1 MRAVP
6 QFRQDRRVACRGRG
20 LALRRKP
27 VSPTAKPQER
37 TTLPHLS
44 DSQTTPPPAAAVTPA
59 GTLLRR
65 LWREHIAGYWPRLLA
80 AAFLMS
86 LEGAALG
93 LLAWLIQP
101 LFDDLFS
108 AGDLTGVGWV
118 ALAIAGVFAMRAIAG
133 FGQRVI
139 LVAVGLKVTTALQS
153 RLLRHMLS
161 LDLSFFRNMAPGALI
176 ERVRGDTLALQ
187 GIAANTVMS
196 LGRDTIG
203 LVALLTV
210 MVLNDWRWTLL
221 ALIGLP
227 LLVLPIL
234 ALQRYIRTTTTASR
248 EAASQLSTQLDEIFH
263 GAQSVKLNRLEAHE
277 MARFDGEVSRFLR
290 QALRAQRGLAAN
302 PATIDLVSA
311 IGLVAVL
318 YFGGAQII
326 SGEKTVGQFMSFF
339 TALGLIFDPLRR
351 LSNIAGQLQ
360 AGVASLQRLYDV
372 LEMQP
377 TILAPAKPRPLRAG
391 DIAFDDVTFGY
402 AGTPVLRG
410 LSFVAKAGQTTAI
423 VGPSGAGKTTVF
435 GLLTRLIDADAGRI
449 TIAGDAVGDFDL
461 DQLRD
466 AIAVVGQETALF
478 DATIAENIRFGR
490 LDATPA
496 EVRAAAE
503 AASVLEFSDALPLG
517 LDTAVGPRGS
527 ALSGG
532 QRQRITIARAIL
544 KAAPILLLDE
554 PTSALDARSEQ
565 VVQDALTRLSA
576 GRTTLV
582 IAHRLST
589 IRDADLIVVL
599 DRGQV
604 IEQGTHAEL
613 MAKNGAYARLEALQS
628 AGLLPQ
634 L

>member
-1 MRAVP
+1 
-6 QFRQDRRVACRGRG
+6 
-20 LALRRKP
+20 LA
-27 VSPTAKPQER
+27 
-37 TTLPHLS
+37 
-44 DSQTTPPPAAAVTPA
+44 
-59 GTLLRR
+59 R
-65 LWREHIAGYWPRLLA
+65 LWREHVAGYWPRLLA
-80 AAFLMS
+80 AALLMS
-86 LEGAALG
+86 IEGAALG

-101 LFDDLFS
+101 LFDDLFA
-108 AGDLTGVGWV
+108 AGNMTGVGWV
-118 ALAIAGVFAMRAIAG
+118 ALAIAAVFALRALAG
-133 FGQRVI
+133 FAQRVI

-153 RLLRHMLS
+153 RLLRHILS
-161 LDLSFFRNMAPGALI
+161 LDLTFFRDMAPGALI

-187 GIAANTVMS
+187 GIATTTVTS

-210 MVLNDWRWTLL
+210 MVLNDWVWTLL

-234 ALQRYIRTTTTASR
+234 ALQRYIRVTTTASR
-248 EAASQLSTQLDEIFH
+248 EAASRLSTQLDEIFH

-277 MARFDGEVSRFLR
+277 TARFDGEVRGFLR

-302 PATIDLVSA
+302 PAAIDLVSA

-318 YFGGAQII
+318 YYGGAQII
-326 SGEKTVGQFMSFF
+326 AGEKTVGQFMSFF

-372 LEMQP
+372 LDQQP
-377 TILAPAKPRPLRAG
+377 TILPPANPQPLALG
-391 DIAFDDVTFGY
+391 DIRFDDVSFGY
-402 AGTPVLRG
+402 SGTPVLDG
-410 LSFVAKAGQTTAI
+410 LSFLAKAGQTTAI
-423 VGPSGAGKTTVF
+423 VGPSGAGKTTIF

-449 TIAGDAVGDFDL
+449 SIGDVAVGGVDI

-478 DATIAENIRFGR
+478 DTTIAENIRLGR
-490 LDATPA
+490 LDATPD
-496 EVRAAAE
+496 EIQAAAR
-503 AASVLEFSDALPLG
+503 AASVLEFAQQLPLG
-517 LDTAVGPRGS
+517 LDTPVGPRGS

-532 QRQRITIARAIL
+532 QRQRVTIARAIL

-565 VVQDALTRLSA
+565 LVQDALTKLSA

-589 IRDADLIVVL
+589 IRDADRIVVL
-599 DRGQV
+599 DRGRV
-604 IEQGTHAEL
+604 IEQGNHAEL
-613 MAKNGAYARLEALQS
+613 MALNGAYARLEALQS

>member
-1 MRAVP
+1 
-6 QFRQDRRVACRGRG
+6 
-20 LALRRKP
+20 
-27 VSPTAKPQER
+27 
-37 TTLPHLS
+37 
-44 DSQTTPPPAAAVTPA
+44 
-59 GTLLRR
+59 
-65 LWREHIAGYWPRLLA
+65 
-80 AAFLMS
+80 MS
-86 LEGAALG
+86 
-93 LLAWLIQP
+93 
-101 LFDDLFS
+101 
-108 AGDLTGVGWV
+108 GVGWV
-118 ALAIAGVFAMRAIAG
+118 ALAIAGVFALRAVAG

-153 RLLRHMLS
+153 RLLRHILS
-161 LDLSFFRNMAPGALI
+161 LDLSFFRDMAPGALI

-210 MVLNDWRWTLL
+210 MVLNDWVWTLL

-234 ALQRYIRTTTTASR
+234 ALQRYIRITTTASR
-248 EAASQLSTQLDEIFH
+248 EAASRLATQLDEIFH

-277 MARFDGEVSRFLR
+277 MARFDGEVRGFLR

-318 YFGGAQII
+318 YYGGAQIV
-326 SGEKTVGQFMSFF
+326 SGEKSVGEFMSFF
-339 TALGLIFDPLRR
+339 TALGLLFDPLRR

-372 LEMQP
+372 LDAQP
-377 TILAPAKPRPLRAG
+377 TILSPANPRPLQPG
-391 DIAFDDVTFGY
+391 DIAFEDVEFGY
-402 AGTPVLRG
+402 CDAPVLRG
-410 LSFVAKAGQTTAI
+410 LRFVAKEGQTTAI
-423 VGPSGAGKTTVF
+423 VGASGAGKTTVF
-435 GLLTRLIDADAGRI
+435 GLLTRLIDADAGTIRI
-449 TIAGDAVGDFDL
+449 GGDAVGDLDL

-478 DATIAENIRFGR
+478 DATIADNIRLGR
-490 LDATPA
+490 LDATPD
-496 EVRAAAE
+496 EVRAAAR
-503 AASVLEFSDALPLG
+503 AASVLEFSDHLPLG
-517 LDTAVGPRGS
+517 LDTPVGPRGS

-532 QRQRITIARAIL
+532 QRQRVTIARAIL

-565 VVQDALTRLSA
+565 LVQDALTRLSA

-589 IRDADLIVVL
+589 IREADLILVL
-599 DRGQV
+599 DRGRV
-604 IEQGTHAEL
+604 IEQGSHAEL
-613 MAKNGAYARLEALQS
+613 MAMNGAYARLEALQS
-628 AGLLPQ
+628 AGLLPR

>member
-1 MRAVP
+1 M
-6 QFRQDRRVACRGRG
+6 
-20 LALRRKP
+20 
-27 VSPTAKPQER
+27 
-37 TTLPHLS
+37 
-44 DSQTTPPPAAAVTPA
+44 TPA

-65 LWREHIAGYWPRLLA
+65 LWREHIAGYWPRLLT

-101 LFDDLFS
+101 LFDDLFT

-118 ALAIAGVFAMRAIAG
+118 ALAIAGVFALRAIAG

-139 LVAVGLKVTTALQS
+139 LVAIGLKVTTALQS
-153 RLLRHMLS
+153 RLLRHILS

-248 EAASQLSTQLDEIFH
+248 DAASQLSTQLDEIFH

-318 YFGGAQII
+318 YYGGAQII
-326 SGEKTVGQFMSFF
+326 AGEKTVGQFMSFF

-372 LEMQP
+372 LEMRP
-377 TILAPAKPRPLRAG
+377 TILAPAQPRPLRAG
-391 DIAFDDVTFGY
+391 DIAFENVEFGY
-402 AGTPVLRG
+402 GGTPVLRG

-449 TIAGDAVGDFDL
+449 TIAGDAVSDL
-461 DQLRD
+461 DLEQLRD

-478 DATIAENIRFGR
+478 DATIGENIRLGR
-490 LDATPA
+490 LDATPD

-503 AASVLEFSDALPLG
+503 AASVLDFSDALPLG
-517 LDTAVGPRGS
+517 LDTGVGPRGS

-565 VVQDALTRLSA
+565 LVQDALTRLSA

-599 DRGQV
+599 DQGQV
-604 IEQGTHAEL
+604 VEQGTHAEL
-613 MAKNGAYARLEALQS
+613 MAQNGAYARLEALQS

>member
-1 MRAVP
+1 MA
-6 QFRQDRRVACRGRG
+6 
-20 LALRRKP
+20 
-27 VSPTAKPQER
+27 
-37 TTLPHLS
+37 
-44 DSQTTPPPAAAVTPA
+44 
-59 GTLLRR
+59 R
-65 LWREHIAGYWPRLLA
+65 LWREHVAGYWPRLLA
-80 AAFLMS
+80 AALLMS
-86 LEGAALG
+86 IEGAALG

-101 LFDDLFS
+101 LFDDLFA
-108 AGDLTGVGWV
+108 AGNMTGVGWV
-118 ALAIAGVFAMRAIAG
+118 ALAIAAVFALRALAG
-133 FGQRVI
+133 FAQRVI

-153 RLLRHMLS
+153 RLLRHILS
-161 LDLSFFRNMAPGALI
+161 LDLTFFRDMAPGALI

-187 GIAANTVMS
+187 GIATTTVTS

-210 MVLNDWRWTLL
+210 MVLNDWVWTLL

-234 ALQRYIRTTTTASR
+234 ALQRYIRVTTTASR
-248 EAASQLSTQLDEIFH
+248 EAASRLSTQLDEIFH

-277 MARFDGEVSRFLR
+277 TARFDGEVRGFLR

-302 PATIDLVSA
+302 PAAIDLVSA

-318 YFGGAQII
+318 YYGGAQII
-326 SGEKTVGQFMSFF
+326 AGEKTVGQFMSFF

-372 LEMQP
+372 LDQQP
-377 TILAPAKPRPLRAG
+377 TILPPANPQPLAVG
-391 DIAFDDVTFGY
+391 DIRFDDVSFGY
-402 AGTPVLRG
+402 SGTPVLDG
-410 LSFVAKAGQTTAI
+410 LSFLAKAGQTTAI
-423 VGPSGAGKTTVF
+423 VGPSGAGKTTIF

-449 TIAGDAVGDFDL
+449 SIGDVAVGGVDI

-478 DATIAENIRFGR
+478 DTTIAENIRLGR
-490 LDATPA
+490 LDATPD
-496 EVRAAAE
+496 EIQAAAR
-503 AASVLEFSDALPLG
+503 AASVLEFAQQLPLG
-517 LDTAVGPRGS
+517 LDTPVGPRGS

-532 QRQRITIARAIL
+532 QRQRVTIARAIL

-565 VVQDALTRLSA
+565 LVQDALTKLSA

-589 IRDADLIVVL
+589 IRDADRIVVL
-599 DRGQV
+599 DRGRV
-604 IEQGTHAEL
+604 IEQGNHAEL
-613 MAKNGAYARLEALQS
+613 MALNGAYARLEALQS

>member
-1 MRAVP
+1 MP
-6 QFRQDRRVACRGRG
+6 
-20 LALRRKP
+20 RK
-27 VSPTAKPQER
+27 TAWRKTHICCPAQPQER
-37 TTLPHLS
+37 TTLPKLS
-44 DSQTTPPPAAAVTPA
+44 DTQTPQPPTVTPA
-59 GTLLRR
+59 GTLLAR
-65 LWREHIAGYWPRLLA
+65 LWRDHVAGYWPRLLIA
-80 AAFLMS
+80 GVLMS

-108 AGDLTGVGWV
+108 SDNMSGVGWV
-118 ALAIAGVFAMRAIAG
+118 ALAIAGVFALRAVAG

-153 RLLRHMLS
+153 RLLRHILS
-161 LDLSFFRNMAPGALI
+161 LDLSFFRDMAPGALI

-210 MVLNDWRWTLL
+210 MVLNDWVWTLL

-234 ALQRYIRTTTTASR
+234 ALQRYIRITTTASR
-248 EAASQLSTQLDEIFH
+248 EAASRLATQLDEIFH

-277 MARFDGEVSRFLR
+277 MARFDGEVRGFLR

-318 YFGGAQII
+318 YYGGAQIV
-326 SGEKTVGQFMSFF
+326 SGEKSVGEFMSFF
-339 TALGLIFDPLRR
+339 TALGLLFDPLRR

-372 LEMQP
+372 LDAHP
-377 TILAPAKPRPLRAG
+377 TILSPANPRPLQPG
-391 DIAFDDVTFGY
+391 DIAFEDVEFGY
-402 AGTPVLRG
+402 GDASVLRG
-410 LSFVAKAGQTTAI
+410 LRFVAKQGQTTAI
-423 VGPSGAGKTTVF
+423 VGASGAGKTTVF
-435 GLLTRLIDADAGRI
+435 GLLTRLIDADAGTIRI
-449 TIAGDAVGDFDL
+449 GGDAVGDLDL

-478 DATIAENIRFGR
+478 DATIADNIRLGR
-490 LDATPA
+490 LDATPD
-496 EVRAAAE
+496 EVRAAAR
-503 AASVLEFSDALPLG
+503 AASVLEFSDHLPLG
-517 LDTAVGPRGS
+517 LDTPVGPRGS

-532 QRQRITIARAIL
+532 QRQRVTIARAIL

-554 PTSALDARSEQ
+554 PTSALDARSEKL
-565 VVQDALTRLSA
+565 VQDALTRLSA

-589 IRDADLIVVL
+589 IREADLILVL
-599 DRGQV
+599 DRGRV
-604 IEQGTHAEL
+604 IEQGSHAEL
-613 MAKNGAYARLEALQS
+613 MAMNGAYARLEALQS
-628 AGLLPQ
+628 AGLLPR